1 MKSAII
7 VAEAAEESRAIA
19 HFLKPTELFSQIHFC
34 GTSKEV
40 DFLLENSNI
49 DFIFCA
55 VYAQQKKVLPFIAR
69 LVAITDKHQLKLV
82 FFSHLDPVELAQL
95 GVIPAGMHCLSY
107 QSPPSTAT
115 ALLNHLLRD
124 KPAAPATTPRS
135 LIENLIDHS
144 SGVYN
149 RFYFDAILDQELSR
163 SKLTGRPFS
172 LLLIEPQTDKKATLE
187 TTWSMLFPSVTL
199 TIKEQIRTSDLL
211 CRIEK
216 KRLALLL
223 PETTTANAEQVIK
236 RIQSRVMELADGI
249 PIALK
254 FGLASPNQDNHFNRY
269 SLLSEA
275 EAAL

>member
-49 DFIFCA
+49 DCIFCA
-55 VYAQQKKVLPFIAR
+55 VYAQQKEVLPFIAR
-69 LVAITDKHQLKLV
+69 LVAITGKHQLQLV

-95 GVIPAGMHCLSY
+95 GVIPAGMHSLSY

-115 ALLNHLLRD
+115 ALLNRLLREN
-124 KPAAPATTPRS
+124 PAASATTPRS

-172 LLLIEPQTDKKATLE
+172 LLLIEHRLTRKQLWRQLGRCCFPQ
-187 TTWSMLFPSVTL
+187 
-199 TIKEQIRTSDLL
+199 
-211 CRIEK
+211 
-216 KRLALLL
+216 L
-223 PETTTANAEQVIK
+223 P
-236 RIQSRVMELADGI
+236 RRSR
-249 PIALK
+249 
-254 FGLASPNQDNHFNRY
+254 NR
-269 SLLSEA
+269 
-275 EAAL
+275 